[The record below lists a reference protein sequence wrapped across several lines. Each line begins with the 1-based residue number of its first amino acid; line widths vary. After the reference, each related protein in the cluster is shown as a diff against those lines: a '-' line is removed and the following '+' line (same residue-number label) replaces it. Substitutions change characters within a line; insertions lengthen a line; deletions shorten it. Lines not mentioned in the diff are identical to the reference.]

1 MHGIKARA
9 PQSVQKGS
17 RKAVW
22 RLSMLG
28 QLGEKVNHNL
38 LAGPS
43 ILGSNHLCLLVL
55 SSEQSS
61 IRKLWEAT
69 ELQT

>member
-22 RLSMLG
+22 RLSILG

-38 LAGPS
+38 GNN
-43 ILGSNHLCLLVL
+43 ILDKIGYS
-55 SSEQSS
+55 
-61 IRKLWEAT
+61 A
-69 ELQT
+69 